1 MIWMKNGISN
11 KGIALL
17 LWGVMSFLYVNAQT
31 DSVRFDRPSLCLIM
45 IAHPEQAFGNEL
57 EVVFKE
63 MDMPERFNDH
73 SLGVRVVK
81 FPNDD
86 PKNMPDNILR
96 FANHAQIA
104 KKMVAK
110 WFNRD
115 KQSGCFNTHML
126 QERSMYNATVQDFD
140 LATQTIQGK
149 ALLAD
154 AGEKL
159 INHTFLVM
167 CEYTYDRKYS
177 TKENSSAGT
186 GHHKMK
192 SSTIDM
198 SDAQSVEDYNAY
210 LNERDNRLNQFNLT
224 CTSYLFKLNWN
235 DSVANTFYLRYYT
248 DRQDE
253 EKAKNF
259 TQDKS
264 TFTLSYV
271 GSCTNKEEGN
281 NSAGLLTNQ
290 QLIKQV
296 CIRLRDKNLIAL
308 QHAHPEF
315 RIKAPIVTNDPL
327 KVYIGLK
334 EDVRPESR
342 YEVLM
347 PEYTKNGIYKYNR
360 VGVIQP
366 VINKISDNRYSV
378 ADNSNPDI
386 EPTTF
391 KQISGGTIYPGMLVR
406 EIE

>member
-1 MIWMKNGISN
+1 MIWMENGIN
-11 KGIALL
+11 NRYIALL
-17 LWGVMSFLYVNAQT
+17 LLGAMSFMYVSAQT
-31 DSVRFDRPSLCLIM
+31 DSLRFDRPSLCLMM

-57 EVVFKE
+57 TVVFKE

-81 FPNDD
+81 LPNDD
-86 PKNMPDNILR
+86 PKNMPNNILR
-96 FANHAQIA
+96 FANHAQVA
-104 KKMVAK
+104 KKMVSK
-110 WFNRD
+110 WFNRN
-115 KQSGCFNTHML
+115 KNTGCFDTHML
-126 QERSMYNATVQDFD
+126 QERSMYNATAYD
-140 LATQTIQGK
+140 LALAEQTVQGK

-177 TKENSSAGT
+177 SQENNTTFSSL
-186 GHHKMK
+186 KK
-192 SSTIDM
+192 QNSRTIDLT
-198 SDAQSVEDYNAY
+198 DEQSVDNYNAY
-210 LNERDNRLNQFNLT
+210 LNQRDNRLERFELS
-224 CTSYLFKLNWN
+224 CTSYLFKLDWN
-235 DSVANTFYLRYYT
+235 DSIANIFYLNYYT
-248 DRQDE
+248 HQLDE
-253 EKAKNF
+253 EKSKAF
-259 TQDKS
+259 QQDNT

-271 GSCTNKEEGN
+271 GCCTNKEIGN
-281 NSAGLLTNQ
+281 NASGDLSNQ

-378 ADNSNPDI
+378 ADDSNPDI